1 MYNQLQ
7 PEIPKT
13 MLKGLAL
20 LFVAAVALYWLFYP
34 FLKNAVNRD
43 KLIKWF
49 FILYAIAAVFSI
61 IGTFFLN

>member
-1 MYNQLQ
+1 
-7 PEIPKT
+7 

-43 KLIKWF
+43 KLVKWF